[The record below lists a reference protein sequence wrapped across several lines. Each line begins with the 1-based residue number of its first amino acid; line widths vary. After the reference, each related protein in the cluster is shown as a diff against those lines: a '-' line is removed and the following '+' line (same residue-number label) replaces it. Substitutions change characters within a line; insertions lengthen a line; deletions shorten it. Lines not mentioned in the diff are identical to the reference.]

1 MADNNTEKQRVQEL
15 TDKLEQGLQ
24 DLFNSDS
31 FLMLERIVEH
41 DKDRMLTDGSKGRVS
56 VKEKLAEMKQKISDQ
71 KMPEKPKTKRQEAS
85 L

>member
-1 MADNNTEKQRVQEL
+1 MESINSKTLGHDDTSGFEFV
-15 TDKLEQGLQ
+15 
-24 DLFNSDS
+24 NSDS

-41 DKDRMLTDGSKGRVS
+41 DKDRMLADGSKGRVS

-71 KMPEKPKTKRQEAS
+71 KMPEKPKTKSQEAS